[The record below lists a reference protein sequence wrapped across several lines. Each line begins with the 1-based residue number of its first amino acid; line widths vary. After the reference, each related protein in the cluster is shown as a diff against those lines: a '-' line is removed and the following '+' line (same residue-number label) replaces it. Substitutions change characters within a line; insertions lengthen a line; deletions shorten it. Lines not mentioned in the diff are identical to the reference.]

1 MEVGRLRRIDAKP
14 SRIVF
19 IISEKSGHAVKDAPT
34 VLRHDKLIVL
44 AAVQRYRNELKLRTD
59 PEVLLAAV
67 TQYGSTLLYAVR
79 LPRSDYG
86 VRFLRSDENIVLVA
100 LTPTKRG
107 GIRSARRLQRQTGV
121 LYVQYATAK
130 FRSSRIRQ
138 ACENLPDQD
147 SVSLSN

>member
-1 MEVGRLRRIDAKP
+1 MRNHRELFLSLVKRSGRAAL
-14 SRIVF
+14 
-19 IISEKSGHAVKDAPT
+19 EDAPT

-44 AAVQRYRNELKLRTD
+44 AAVQQYGNELKLRTD
-59 PEVLLAAV
+59 PEIVLAAV
-67 TQYGSTLLYAVR
+67 TQYGSTLLFAVR
-79 LPRSDYG
+79 FLRSDYG

-107 GIRSARRLQRQTGV
+107 GIRSARRCQRQTGV

-138 ACENLPDQD
+138 ACEHLPDQD